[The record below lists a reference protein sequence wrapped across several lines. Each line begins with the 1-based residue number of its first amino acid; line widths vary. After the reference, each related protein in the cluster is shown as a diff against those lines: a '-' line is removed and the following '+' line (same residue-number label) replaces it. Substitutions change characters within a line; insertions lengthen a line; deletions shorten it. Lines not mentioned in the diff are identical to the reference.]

1 MIKKF
6 RNDTVEGL
14 VQKYTS
20 IGPLL
25 IKMESLVAGT
35 NSGRSE
41 KLEDYYAF
49 WEKKIFYALNQV
61 NYNYLKENKL

>member
-6 RNDTVEGL
+6 RNDTVDGL
-14 VQKYTS
+14 IQKYTS

-25 IKMESLVAGT
+25 IKMESLVAGI

-41 KLEDYYAF
+41 KLIDYYSY
-49 WEKKIFYALNQV
+49 WEKKIFFALNQV
-61 NYNYLKENKL
+61 I